1 MAFPPPLPARLGA
14 DRLDWAREKD
24 GWPNAAHSRFIR
36 CRPHDW
42 HVQEAGQGRTLLLLH
57 GAGGATQ
64 SWRALFPI
72 LAQHHH
78 VVAPDLPGQGFSRL
92 GTRLRLA
99 PGPLAEDLA
108 TLCATEGWRPAAIIG
123 HSAGGVLALEL
134 AERLGTR
141 QVIGLNAALGQFEGV
156 AGWLFPLMAKMMA
169 LNPLIPPLL
178 ARMAGGEARAREL
191 LESTGSTLDPLG
203 IALYRRLMAD
213 KAHIDGTLA
222 MMAQWDIRPLLARLE
237 AITTDTVLMAGEAD
251 GTVPPE
257 VSRRA
262 AERMP
267 NARYLGFPARGHLMH
282 EDAAGEIAAAILAAV
297 ASREARA
304 AS

>member
-1 MAFPPPLPARLGA
+1 M
-14 DRLDWAREKD
+14 DWAREKET
-24 GWPNAAHSRFIR
+24 WPNAAHSRFIR

-42 HVQEAGQGRTLLLLH
+42 HVQVAGRGDTLLLLH

-72 LAQHHH
+72 LAQSHH
-78 VVAPDLPGQGFSRL
+78 VVAPDLPGQGFTRL

-99 PGPLAEDLA
+99 PAPLAEDIVA
-108 TLCATEGWRPAAIIG
+108 LCAAEGWRPTAIVG

-134 AERLGTR
+134 AERLGSP
-141 QVIGLNAALGQFEGV
+141 QVIGLNAALGQFEGA

-178 ARMAGGEARAREL
+178 ARMAGGESRAREL
-191 LESTGSTLDPLG
+191 LESTGSKIDPLG

-222 MMAQWDIRPLLARLE
+222 MMAQWDIRPILARLE
-237 AITTDTVLMAGEAD
+237 TMKTHVVLMAGEAD
-251 GTVPPE
+251 GTVPAE

-262 AERMP
+262 AERIP
-267 NARYLGFPARGHLMH
+267 NSRYLGFPALGHLMH
-282 EDAAGEIAAAILAAV
+282 EDAANDVAV
-297 ASREARA
+297 AITAALAGQEARA